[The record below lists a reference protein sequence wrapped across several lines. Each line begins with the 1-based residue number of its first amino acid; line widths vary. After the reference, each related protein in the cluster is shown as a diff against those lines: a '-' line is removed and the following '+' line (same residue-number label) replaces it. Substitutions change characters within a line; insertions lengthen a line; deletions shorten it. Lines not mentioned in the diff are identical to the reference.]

1 MNLSKKQLEVL
12 VDEIYKD
19 IYPTMEKR
27 VNKLKQELKDE
38 LFIKLWFLKEA
49 FLKIDFIWF
58 KHFVVDRWA
67 ILQSIWYEDFRTYT
81 TDVKTFDGFID
92 WCVSDLIRREYN
104 KKYGK
109 EIEKCDIERIVILE
123 TIWAK
128 NVDELIEAVTNKL
141 NV

>member
-19 IYPTMEKR
+19 VYPIMEKR
-27 VNKLKQELKDE
+27 VNELKAE
-38 LFIKLWFLKEA
+38 LKNELYTKLEFLKES

-58 KHFVVDRWA
+58 KHFVVDRA
-67 ILQSIWYEDFRTYT
+67 VILQSIWYDDSRNFL
-81 TDVKTFDGFID
+81 TDVKTFDWFVD
-92 WCVSDLIRREYN
+92 SCVTEILRKEYN
-104 KKYGK
+104 KKYWK
-109 EIEKCDIERIVILE
+109 DIEKCDIERIVVLE

>member
-19 IYPTMEKR
+19 IYPAMEKR
-27 VNKLKQELKDE
+27 VNELKQELKDE
-38 LFIKLWFLKEA
+38 LYKKLWFLKEA

-58 KHFVVDRWA
+58 KYFVVDRWA

-104 KKYGK
+104 KKYWK
-109 EIEKCDIERIVILE
+109 DIEKTDIERIVVLE

>member
-19 IYPTMEKR
+19 VYPIMEKR
-27 VNKLKQELKDE
+27 VNELKAE
-38 LFIKLWFLKEA
+38 LKNELYTKLEFLKES

-58 KHFVVDRWA
+58 KHFVVDRKV
-67 ILQSIWYEDFRTYT
+67 ILESVWYTDSRNYF
-81 TDVKTFDGFID
+81 TDVKTFDWFVD
-92 WCVSDLIRREYN
+92 SCVTEILRKEYN
-104 KKYGK
+104 KKYWK
-109 EIEKCDIERIVILE
+109 DIEKCDIERIVVLE

-128 NVDELIEAVTNKL
+128 NVNELIEAVTNKL

>member
-19 IYPTMEKR
+19 VYPKMERR
-27 VNKLKQELKDE
+27 VNELKQELKDE
-38 LFIKLWFLKEA
+38 LYKKLWFLKEA

-58 KHFVVDRWA
+58 KYFVVDRWA

-104 KKYGK
+104 KKYWK
-109 EIEKCDIERIVILE
+109 DIEKTDIERIVVLE